1 MRILPIPI
9 RSDNYMYLV
18 VEQQRSSES
27 ATTISEAKLKALLVD
42 PADPKA
48 LEKAHAAAGQANI
61 DVDIVGVLTTH
72 HHGDHAGGNDI
83 IVSNIFVKLVDIIDA
98 GNGRPRHYRRY
109 QFMVEVHEYKEQI
122 ILSRMKKR
130 SHSVIL

>member
-9 RSDNYMYLV
+9 RSDNYMYLL
-18 VEQQRSSES
+18 VEQQRSSEG
-27 ATTISEAKLKALLVD
+27 ATTTSEAKLKALLVD

-48 LEKAHAAAGQANI
+48 LEKAHAAAGQVNI

-83 IVSNIFVKLVDIIDA
+83 IVSNIFVRLSISLTQGMA
-98 GNGRPRHYRRY
+98 GQGIT
-109 QFMVEVHEYKEQI
+109 VHPN
-122 ILSRMKKR
+122 LWR
-130 SHSVIL
+130 